1 MKRLTRLMTIACLG
15 LFFSL
20 GIHSLPQ
27 VWAIEG
33 SQTEALALVQRGKQH
48 YDAGQFADSASL
60 WQQAA
65 RSSAANGE
73 VIQQAQI
80 LSWMSLA
87 QQKLGDWSKAEAAI
101 DASLS
106 LLDRL
111 SKVKERVRAQILN
124 VQGELQLA
132 QGNSEGAL
140 STWKNVEQLYTA
152 AGDEV
157 GKIGSQV
164 NQAQALQVLGLYLQ
178 AEKLLNKIA
187 TQLEEQSDSTIKI
200 AGLHNLGHVW
210 QQVGDLQA
218 SERVLQTSFAVA
230 QRLQASPE
238 LRSQILLSLANTEQS
253 LAKRAVSLRDS
264 AAVQEDREKA
274 IAHYQQAATITTL
287 PLTRVQAQLNLFSLW
302 IENNGF
308 ELALALLPQ
317 IQEAIAHLP
326 ASRPSVYARVK
337 LADILI
343 KAGMQDETKE
353 VANLLSA
360 AVQQAQSLAD
370 PRAESWGFGVMGK
383 FYEQT
388 ENRERAKV
396 FTHQAMLRAQQIN
409 APDLAYQWQWQMGR
423 ILQANSNQL
432 NSSQSAD
439 PEAILYYRTAVT
451 TLETI
456 RRDLVAL
463 NPEIQFSFRENVEP
477 LYRELVDLLL
487 GFDPSQED
495 LRQGREVIEKL
506 QLAEIDNFFREA
518 CLNAQPQQID
528 EIDAHAAVVYPIIL
542 PERLAVILALPDRTM
557 RYYQTPLPKQEVE
570 RTLKEMYES
579 INPLFSTRKR
589 WQLSKQ
595 IYDWLVKPAET
606 ELVSK
611 DVKTLVFVLDGVMRN
626 LPMAALY
633 DGQQYLVEKYSI
645 ALTPGLNLL
654 DPQSLRP
661 EEFNVLIGGLS
672 EARQGFSALPA
683 VELEMQQISALSPG
697 SVLLNQTF
705 IEPILQELIDKVPF
719 PIIHLATHGQ
729 FSSNPEETFILTWN
743 DKIKV
748 KELERLLKLRETAD
762 SVPIE
767 LLVLSAC
774 QTASGDNR
782 AALGLAGLAVRS
794 GARST
799 LATLWSVNDQST
811 ANLMVK
817 FYQALT
823 REGASKAEALRQ
835 AQLELLQLPHYKD
848 PFYWAP
854 FVLVG
859 NWL

>member
-1 MKRLTRLMTIACLG
+1 MTIACLG

-27 VWAIEG
+27 VRAVPG
-33 SQTEALALVQRGKQH
+33 SQTEALTLVQRGKQH
-48 YDAGQFADSASL
+48 YDAGQFASAASL

-65 RSSAANGE
+65 RSSALGGQL
-73 VIQQAQI
+73 VQQAQI

-87 QQKLGDWSKAEAAI
+87 QQKLGHWSEAEAAI

-111 SKVKERVRAQILN
+111 PQENPRVGAQILN
-124 VQGELQLA
+124 AQGELQLA
-132 QGNSEGAL
+132 KGNPESAL
-140 STWKNVEQLYTA
+140 SSWKKVEQLYTS
-152 AGDEV
+152 AGDEI
-157 GKIGSQV
+157 GALGSQI
-164 NQAQALQVLGLYLQ
+164 NQAQALQVLGLYRK

-218 SERVLQTSFAVA
+218 SERVLQTSLAVA
-230 QRLQASPE
+230 QRLQASPQYE
-238 LRSQILLSLANTEQS
+238 SQILLSLANTEHS

-264 AAVQEDREKA
+264 AAVQEYRSKA
-274 IAHYQQAATITTL
+274 IAHYQQAAARTTV
-287 PLTRVQAQLNLFSLW
+287 PLTLVQAQINEFGLW
-302 IENNGF
+302 IENNKL
-308 ELALALLPQ
+308 ERSQNLLPQ

-326 ASRPSVYARVK
+326 ASRAGVYARVN
-337 LADILI
+337 LAEILI
-343 KAGMQDETKE
+343 KAGMQDAPETKQ
-353 VANLLSA
+353 VANILSA
-360 AVQQAQSLAD
+360 AVRQAQNLAD
-370 PRAESWGFGVMGK
+370 TRAESSALGVMGK

-388 ENRERAKV
+388 ENWGQAKL

-409 APDLAYQWQWQMGR
+409 APDIAYQWQWQMGR
-423 ILQANSNQL
+423 IIQAYGSKL
-432 NSSQSAD
+432 KSSQSANT
-439 PEAILYYRTAVT
+439 EAILYYSTAVT

-477 LYRELVDLLL
+477 LYRQLVDLLL
-487 GFDPSQED
+487 RSEDPSQED
-495 LRQGREVIEKL
+495 LRQVRQLIEGL

-528 EIDAHAAVVYPIIL
+528 EIDARAAVIYSIIL
-542 PERLAVILALPDRTM
+542 PERLAVILALPDRTL
-557 RYYQTPLPKQEVE
+557 RYYQTALPQQQVE
-570 RTLKEMYES
+570 RSIRQMYNS
-579 INPLFSTRKR
+579 LSPISSTRKR
-589 WQLSKQ
+589 LQFSKQ
-595 IYDWLVKPAET
+595 IYDWLVGPAER
-606 ELVSK
+606 ELASQ

-633 DGQQYLVEKYSI
+633 DGQQYLVEKYNI

-661 EEFNVLIGGLS
+661 EQFNVLMAGLT

-683 VELEMQQISALSPG
+683 VELEIQQISDRTPAE
-697 SVLLNQTF
+697 VLLNQTF
-705 IEPILQELIDKVPF
+705 TESKLQESIDKVPF
-719 PIIHLATHGQ
+719 PIVHLATHGQ

-743 DKIKV
+743 DKIDV
-748 KELERLLKLRETAD
+748 RELEKLLKLRETAED
-762 SVPIE
+762 TPIE

-774 QTASGDNR
+774 QTAYGDNR

-794 GARST
+794 GARTT

-811 ANLMVK
+811 ADLMVK

-823 REGASKAEALRQ
+823 SEGVSKAEALRQ
-835 AQLELLQLPHYKD
+835 AQLEILRSYRYKE
-848 PFYWAP
+848 PFYWAS

>member
-1 MKRLTRLMTIACLG
+1 MRRLTRLMTIACLG
-15 LFFSL
+15 LILSL
-20 GIHSLPQ
+20 GIHNLPQ
-27 VWAIEG
+27 VRADRGPEI
-33 SQTEALALVQRGKQH
+33 SVSALAQRGKQH
-48 YDAGQFADSASL
+48 YHAGQFASAAEM
-60 WQQAA
+60 WQEAA
-65 RSSAANGE
+65 QNYAANGE
-73 VIQQAQI
+73 VLQQARI
-80 LSWMSLA
+80 LSLISLA
-87 QQKLGDWSKAEAAI
+87 QQKLGHLSEASAAI

-106 LLDRL
+106 LLATL
-111 SKVKERVRAQILN
+111 PKVNPQVQAQILN
-124 VQGELQLA
+124 AQAELQLA
-132 QGNSEGAL
+132 KGNPDGAF

-157 GKIGSQV
+157 GAIGSII
-164 NQAQALQVLGLYLQ
+164 NQAQALQLLGLYRQ
-178 AEKLLNKIA
+178 AEKLLRAIA
-187 TQLEEQSDSTIKI
+187 AQLKSQPDSTVKI

-218 SERVLQTSFAVA
+218 SSEVLQTSLAVA
-230 QRLQASPE
+230 QRLQASPQYQ
-238 LRSQILLSLANTEQS
+238 SQISLSLANTEHS
-253 LAKRAVSLRDS
+253 LAKRSASLKDS
-264 AAVQEDREKA
+264 TAAQFYRQEA
-274 IAHYQQAATITTL
+274 IAHYQQAAAQTTL

-302 IENNGF
+302 IESDRF

-317 IQEAIAHLP
+317 IKGAIAHLP
-326 ASRPSVYARVK
+326 ASRAAVYAKVN
-337 LADILI
+337 LAETMI
-343 KAGMQDETKE
+343 GSVMQDVQETKE
-353 VANLLSA
+353 VENILASA
-360 AVQQAQSLAD
+360 VEQAQSLAD
-370 PRAESWGFGVMGK
+370 LRAQSLALGVMGK

-388 ENRERAKV
+388 ENWGQGKV

-423 ILQANSNQL
+423 ILQANL

-477 LYRELVDLLL
+477 LYRQLVDLLL
-487 GFDPSQED
+487 GSDPSQED
-495 LRQGREVIEKL
+495 LRQAREVIEKL

-518 CLNAQPQQID
+518 CLNAQPQQIH
-528 EIDAHAAVVYPIIL
+528 EIDAGAAVVYPIIL
-542 PERLAVILALPDRTM
+542 PERLAVILELPDRTL
-557 RYYQTPLPKQEVE
+557 RYYQTAVPQQQVE
-570 RTLKEMYES
+570 RMVRRMHNSL
-579 INPLFSTRKR
+579 NPIASTWKR
-589 WQLSKQ
+589 LQLSKQ
-595 IYDWLVKPAET
+595 IYDWLVGPGET
-606 ELVSK
+606 ELASK

-633 DGQQYLVEKYSI
+633 DGQQYLVEKYNI

-661 EEFNVLIGGLS
+661 EEFKLLMAGLS

-683 VELEMQQISALSPG
+683 VELEVQQISALSPG

-705 IEPILQELIDKVPF
+705 LEPTLQKLIDEVPF

-748 KELERLLKLRETAD
+748 KELEKLLKLRETAED
-762 SVPIE
+762 VPIE

-811 ANLMVK
+811 ADLMVK

-823 REGASKAEALRQ
+823 GEGVSKAEALRQ
-835 AQLELLQLPHYKD
+835 AQLELLQSRRYQH